1 MPVHVTRR
9 RKKGGPWYARGTVK
23 VGKARIIVSEYSTGC
38 ISRADADAQAAARD
52 AEVRE
57 SILGGSAGC
66 ARRLTISDCI
76 VAYDE
81 YRPGG
86 VPSYDAGRLADFNE
100 RIGHRS
106 LADVEA
112 AWNDWFEARGRHL
125 APATV
130 KRCRAILSAALMCG
144 ARHHQVV
151 APKVP
156 AVHAIAGEHARVAF
170 LTEREADRLV
180 EAYNPFAQPVA
191 IMLRYQGLRTQEALR
206 VDWRAVN
213 WARRTLFIS
222 GGTAIGSIQTK
233 SRRPRM
239 VPMHRRVRIALFL
252 LWRRQGRPSIGPV
265 FLSSRGRPYA
275 DTRGEGGNPLA
286 KAHATACRKAGLAGF
301 RVHDWRH
308 HWASH
313 LVMAGVDL
321 PTIMRLGGWSDHRMV
336 LRYAAVG
343 TEHMAAAIQRVA

>member
-23 VGKARIIVSEYSTGC
+23 VGKARLVVPEYSTGC
-38 ISRADADAQAAARD
+38 VSRADAEAQAAARD
-52 AEVRE
+52 AEIRE
-57 SILGGSAGC
+57 SILDGAAGR

-81 YRPGG
+81 RPGG
-86 VPSYDAGRLADFNE
+86 VPSSDAGRLADFNE

-106 LADVEA
+106 LADAEA
-112 AWNDWFEARGRHL
+112 AWNDWFEARGRRL

-130 KRCRAILSAALMCG
+130 KRCRGILSAALVHG
-144 ARHHQVV
+144 AKQYRVV
-151 APKVP
+151 APKLP
-156 AVHAIAGEHARVAF
+156 AAPAIAGEHARVAF
-170 LTEREADRLV
+170 LTELEADRLTA
-180 EAYNPFAQPVA
+180 AYNPFAQPVA

-206 VDWRAVN
+206 LDWRAVD
-213 WARRTLFIS
+213 WRRRTLFVTGS
-222 GGTAIGSIQTK
+222 AAIGGILTK

-239 VPMHRRVRIALFL
+239 VPMHRRVRVALFL

-275 DTRGEGGNPLA
+275 DTRGQGGNPLA
-286 KAHATACRKAGLAGF
+286 RAHATACRKARIVGF

-336 LRYAAVG
+336 LRYTAVG
-343 TEHMAAAIQRVA
+343 TEHMADAIQRVA